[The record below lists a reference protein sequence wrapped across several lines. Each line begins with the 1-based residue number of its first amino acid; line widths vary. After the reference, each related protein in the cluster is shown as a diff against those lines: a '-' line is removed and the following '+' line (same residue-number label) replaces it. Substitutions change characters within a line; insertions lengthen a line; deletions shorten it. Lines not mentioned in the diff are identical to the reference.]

1 MSKLFVKFLFVV
13 MATVMIVT
21 ACGTSTNTPPAYD
34 NPTNPP
40 AYQDDTAVPATN
52 PAASETAVATEAA
65 TATEP
70 ATTGEVS
77 FAANILPILQKSC
90 VNCHGGNRTEKG
102 LDLNSYQGVMAGSSR
117 GPVIVAGDAEHSSL
131 VTAIQS
137 GKMPKRGAKLTA
149 EEVQLFIDW
158 VMAGALNN

>member
-1 MSKLFVKFLFVV
+1 MSKLFARFLFVV

-21 ACGTSTNTPPAYD
+21 ACSTSNTATPTAYD

-40 AYQDDTAVPATN
+40 AYQDPATL
-52 PAASETAVATEAA
+52 PATDAPVTKEAA
-65 TATEP
+65 AATEP
-70 ATTGEVS
+70 TASTEVS

-102 LDLNSYQGVMAGSSR
+102 LDLTSYQSLMAGSSK
-117 GPVIVAGDAEHSSL
+117 GPIVTVGDAAHSSL
-131 VTAIQS
+131 VSLVQN

-158 VMAGALNN
+158 VNAGALNN